1 MLSQM
6 QDKGMKLKRYRGN
19 PILTPKREN
28 GWESAA
34 TFNAAVV
41 RDSSIFYML
50 YRAKG
55 EDGISRLGYAV
66 SRDGFNFFR
75 LDKPVFEPEGEF
87 ETLGCEDP
95 RIVKMG
101 GEFYMTYT
109 AYSKHGC
116 RVSLAATKNFITWQR
131 YGVVLPDVENK
142 DAVLFPEKIG
152 DKYVMFHRPMPPKE
166 LWGIW
171 IAYSDNLVNWEGYKV
186 VMTPRERL
194 WDSVRIGAASPPFK
208 TERGWLLIYHGT
220 DEREIYR
227 LGMALFDLNDPSLLL
242 RRQEEPILEPEE
254 EYELHGQ
261 HPNVVFSCGGCELEN
276 SYYIYYGGADFV
288 TCVATV
294 EKDVLLNSL

>member
-6 QDKGMKLKRYRGN
+6 QDKGMKLRRYQGN
-19 PILTPKREN
+19 PILKPKREN
-28 GWESAA
+28 DWESAA
-34 TFNAAVV
+34 VFNAAIV
-41 RDSSIFYML
+41 RDSDIFHML
-50 YRAKG
+50 YRARG
-55 EDGISRLGYAV
+55 EDDISRLGYAV
-66 SRDGFNFFR
+66 SRDGFDFLR
-75 LDKPVFEPEGEF
+75 LDKPVFEPGGEF

-95 RIVKMG
+95 RVIRMG

-116 RVSLAATKNFITWQR
+116 RVSLAATKNFITWRR
-131 YGVVLPDVENK
+131 YGVVLPDMENK
-142 DAVLFPEKIG
+142 DAVLFPEKRG
-152 DKYVMFHRPMPPKE
+152 GKYVMFHRPMPPKE
-166 LWGIW
+166 PWGVW
-171 IAYSDNLVNWEGYKV
+171 IAYSDNLLNWEGYKV
-186 VMTPRERL
+186 VMMPREGH

-208 TERGWLLIYHGT
+208 TERGWLLIYHGA

-242 RRQEEPILEPEE
+242 KRQDESILEPEE

-261 HPNVVFSCGGCELEN
+261 HANVVFSCGGCELEN